1 MHHLDDDAIY
11 FKCPNCPA
19 TYNFKEFQKL
29 EHKSPASPLD
39 GPDRLGQATC
49 RNCSKDFYYYLTR
62 DVLPVVVDPAFPPDT
77 VSSTGTRS

>member
-29 EHKSPASPLD
+29 EHKSPASPID
-39 GPDRLGQATC
+39 GPDRLGLQN
-49 RNCSKDFYYYLTR
+49 RNALIFGGPTLILT
-62 DVLPVVVDPAFPPDT
+62 LKG
-77 VSSTGTRS
+77 SG